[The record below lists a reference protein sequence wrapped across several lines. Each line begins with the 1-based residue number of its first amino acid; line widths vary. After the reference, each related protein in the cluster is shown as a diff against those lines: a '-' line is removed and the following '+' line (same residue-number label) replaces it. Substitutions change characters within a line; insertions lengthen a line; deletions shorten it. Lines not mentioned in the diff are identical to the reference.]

1 MANAVARSPTLP
13 AHPMLL
19 EMPQCFAQTRPPFDR
34 LASVR
39 EWQAVTK
46 QTSGALHRIMN
57 VETLECGLMY
67 DHAGEK

>member
-1 MANAVARSPTLP
+1 
-13 AHPMLL
+13 MLL